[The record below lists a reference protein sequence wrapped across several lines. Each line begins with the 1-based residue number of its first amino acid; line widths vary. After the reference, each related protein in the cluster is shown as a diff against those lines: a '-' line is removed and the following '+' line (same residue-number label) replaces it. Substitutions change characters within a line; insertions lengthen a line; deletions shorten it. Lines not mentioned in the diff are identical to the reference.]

1 MTPVNEQLQL
11 VAFRVGDGHYAL
23 DIMRV
28 KEILQP
34 VTITPIPKAPG
45 FIEGVIEL
53 RGAILPVVDLR
64 KRFDLPTPTP
74 SRSEKLM
81 ISTIEIGGVRMLVAL
96 VVDAVMEPI
105 RVGAEHMRPAP
116 ALAQGEGSYFR
127 AVVHYRRGR
136 SATRV
141 DGGASRRQERRRLGS
156 KGPALESEPTRRSED
171 VILMVLDLDALL
183 SSSEKVSL
191 QHLAGASVAPA
202 PDRRQENP

>member
-1 MTPVNEQLQL
+1 MTGLTEQLQL

-34 VTITPIPKAPG
+34 VPITPIPKAPS

-64 KRFDLPTPTP
+64 KRFDLPVPPPT
-74 SRSEKLM
+74 RGEKLM

-96 VVDAVMEPI
+96 AVDAVMEPI

-116 ALAQGEGSYFR
+116 VLAQGEGSYFR

-136 SATRV
+136 STTRV

-156 KGPALESEPTRRSED
+156 KGPAVESEPTRRAED

-191 QHLAGASVAPA
+191 QHLAGASPA
-202 PDRRQENP
+202 ASLAGRQENP